1 MRNASYDALLGMS
14 VEPGSTGTL
23 VPNLALAV
31 PRPQD
36 GGRTYTFHL
45 RSGLRYWTGR
55 RVRASDFRRGLE
67 LGAGSNPAL
76 AGYLPRCLAHA
87 AARGSACAAT

>member
-1 MRNASYDALLGMS
+1 MS

-55 RVRASDFRRGLE
+55 RARASDFREAWDWGQAAIRRSPGTC
-67 LGAGSNPAL
+67 A
-76 AGYLPRCLAHA
+76 RCLAHA